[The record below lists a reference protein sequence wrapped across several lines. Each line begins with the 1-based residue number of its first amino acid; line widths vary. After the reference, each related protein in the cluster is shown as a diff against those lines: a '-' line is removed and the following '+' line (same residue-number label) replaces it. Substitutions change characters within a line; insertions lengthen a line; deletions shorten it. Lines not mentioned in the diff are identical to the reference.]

1 MYMNPSIIQQLEK
14 GKVLTTFN
22 NLKGVKLALTDSET

>member
-1 MYMNPSIIQQLEK
+1 MNPSIIQQLEK

-22 NLKGVKLALTDSET
+22 NLKGVKLIALTDGET

>member
-1 MYMNPSIIQQLEK
+1 MYMNPSISQQLEK

-22 NLKGVKLALTDSET
+22 NLKGVKLALADGET